1 VVAERELLP
10 EQKAEATRDIAKP
23 PSPAEPPRKTV
34 RAAPRPKAP
43 AGPDRIM
50 LGAPPA
56 DVAAGTTAPPP
67 KGSRAELDERMQKLE
82 ATIQSLNTQI
92 EALDKA
98 LALTA
103 ESIALQQKLQ
113 AAQKSV
119 AEPGNVPA
127 PVAAPAIPPPAAGS
141 NWLEVITA
149 AFVGGLLAAGLAL
162 LLGRRRN
169 DAVALELPLTVT
181 TNPTHRPTMAVTP
194 AVPAPVGPR
203 ATADRETLAGPAD
216 FEASEM
222 GMDGDESV
230 LALAEIMLSFGR
242 PEAAAQTLSQYIE
255 EHAPENPKPWLMLLD
270 LYRRGRLRSEYA
282 RLAPLLKQ
290 HFNLYVA
297 PWEDIGN
304 PVPGL
309 KSIEDYAH
317 VTRRVTATWGTQDC
331 LDYLRSLV
339 HDTREGQRGGFP
351 LEVIEEIVLLLHT
364 LEHGYN
370 LQAVRRS
377 PAGAVADAA

>member
-1 VVAERELLP
+1 VVADRDSLP

-23 PSPAEPPRKTV
+23 PSPAEPPRKSV
-34 RAAPRPKAP
+34 RAAAKPKAP

-56 DVAAGTTAPPP
+56 DIAAGAAAPPP

-119 AEPGNVPA
+119 AEPVSVPA
-127 PVAAPAIPPPAAGS
+127 PVAAPASPPPAAGS

-162 LLGRRRN
+162 VLGRRRS
-169 DAVALELPLTVT
+169 DAAFREMPLAVAA
-181 TNPTHRPTMAVTP
+181 NPTHRPTIAATT
-194 AVPAPVGPR
+194 AACAPSAPR
-203 ATADRETLAGPAD
+203 ATAGRDPSARPAD
-216 FEASEM
+216 LEASEM
-222 GMDGDESV
+222 TLDGDESV

-270 LYRRGRLRSEYA
+270 LYRRGRMRGEYA

-290 HFNLYVA
+290 RFNLYVA
-297 PWEDIGN
+297 QWEDIGN

-339 HDTREGQRGGFP
+339 HDTREGQRSGFP

-364 LEHGYN
+364 LESGYN
-370 LQAVRRS
+370 LQASRRS
-377 PAGAVADAA
+377 PAGVVADAA